1 MPTESEAIEL
11 LEELGLTEYEARC
24 FVALSRVETA
34 SAKEIS
40 DLSEVPRSR
49 VYDVVERLHRRGLV
63 DVQQSDPREF
73 RALPPEKALQVLRDH
88 HDRTLSEVGDAL
100 EDLERSD
107 DLEESGAWAI
117 SDHEHVTDRIETLL
131 GQADDEAY
139 LLVTDESAM
148 ERDVRSALAAA
159 SDRGVDVIAEVPSAD
174 AEDRLLEDVPDATVR
189 VTELARDTVSIESKW
204 LSRIVMVDRRS
215 VLLGALTD
223 DARPGRTT
231 ETAIWARGSNHG
243 LVVGVRHLLSARID
257 EQGVFD

>member
-1 MPTESEAIEL
+1 MPTESEAVEL

-24 FVALSRVETA
+24 FVALSRVEKA
-34 SAKEIS
+34 SAKEVS

-49 VYDVVERLHRRGLV
+49 VYDAVERLHRRGLV

-73 RALPPEKALQVLRDH
+73 RALSQEKALQVLRDQH
-88 HDRTLSEVGDAL
+88 EETLANVGTAL
-100 EDLERSD
+100 GNLERSD

-131 GQADDEAY
+131 GDADDEAY

-148 ERDVRSALAAA
+148 ERDVRSTLAGA
-159 SDRGVDVIAEVPSAD
+159 SDRGVDVITEVPSDD
-174 AEDRLLEDVPDATVR
+174 AEERLLEDVPDATVR
-189 VTELARDTVSIESKW
+189 ITELAGDAAQIESKW

-223 DARPGRTT
+223 DARPGRTI
-231 ETAIWARGSNHG
+231 ETAIWAKGSNHG
-243 LVVGVRHLLSARID
+243 LVVGVRHLLTARIE

>member
-24 FVALSRVETA
+24 FVALSRVEKA
-34 SAKEIS
+34 SAKEVS
-40 DLSEVPRSR
+40 DLSDVPRSR
-49 VYDVVERLHRRGLV
+49 VYDAVDRLHRRGLV

-73 RALPPEKALQVLRDH
+73 RALSEEKALQVLRDQYEE
-88 HDRTLSEVGDAL
+88 TISNAGDAL
-100 EDLERSD
+100 GALERSE

-117 SDHEHVTDRIETLL
+117 SDHEHVTDRIEALL
-131 GQADDEAY
+131 EDADDEVYA
-139 LLVTDESAM
+139 LVTDDSAM
-148 ERDVRSALAAA
+148 GRDVRSTLSAA
-159 SDRGVDVIAEVPSAD
+159 SDRGVDVLAEVPSED

-189 VTELARDTVSIESKW
+189 TTELARDTARIESKW

-223 DARPGRTT
+223 GARPGRTA
-231 ETAIWARGSNHG
+231 ETAIWASGTNHG
-243 LVVGVRHLLSARID
+243 LVVGIRHLLTARIE